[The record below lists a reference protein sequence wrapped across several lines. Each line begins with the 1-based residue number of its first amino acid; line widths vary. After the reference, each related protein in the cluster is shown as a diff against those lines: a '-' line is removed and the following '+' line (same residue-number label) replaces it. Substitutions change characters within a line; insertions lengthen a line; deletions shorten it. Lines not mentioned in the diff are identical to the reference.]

1 MAEPGGFDLRRL
13 LLTAGVLAVVL
24 FSVLFFVFRSCAPGG
39 LTARK
44 PGYTVIY
51 SNLELKDAANVIARL
66 RELNVQYEIRDDGRS
81 IAVQKEKTDQA
92 RLGLA
97 EKNLPTGGS
106 VGWEIFN
113 EARLGA
119 TDFDRR
125 IQLIRAISGEL
136 GRTISRI
143 KGVEDCRVQV
153 VIPETKLFAATTA
166 PVTAA
171 VMLRIRGGFNLAPEK
186 INGIVYLVASSVE
199 NLQPE
204 NVTVVDDT
212 GRILTVRPM
221 VPIAKPAVMAPPPAE
236 ALVEMVTRET
246 PANAPEVI
254 LTRLQPLTTSAA
266 TKENWPA
273 GRLAATADAPA
284 RLETKLTQLATLSA
298 EQKIMLKVQAKKDLE
313 QELSGKAQELV
324 NRFYPINSIIVKVA
338 LEVKP
343 AKESELKTKDIKI
356 RRINTIVLIDNRVD
370 FSANLKQATFS
381 TIAAAI
387 GHNKKR
393 GDKILL
399 SRVPFHLATPLPEGL
414 VHKPVRLVGETTP
427 GKTPGR
433 GPSFLNF
440 RRIVWLSGGLIVLII
455 IIWLVNVW
463 PRGPSVQ
470 SVVPAPSTPA
480 EPTPPPRG
488 SRLEQ
493 MRTMADNNPEQIAE
507 LLKKWMKE

>member
-39 LTARK
+39 LTARN

-66 RELNVQYEIRDDGRS
+66 RELNIPYEIRDDGRS
-81 IAVQKEKTDQA
+81 IAVQKEKADQA

-97 EKNLPTGGS
+97 EKNLPIGGS

-221 VPIAKPAVMAPPPAE
+221 VPIAKSALMAPPPAE
-236 ALVEMVTRET
+236 ALAEMVTLENPVT
-246 PANAPEVI
+246 APEVI
-254 LTRLQPLTTSAA
+254 LTKTHPLTAQVA
-266 TKENWPA
+266 TKESWS
-273 GRLAATADAPA
+273 ATQLTVSADAQA

-298 EQKIMLKVQAKKDLE
+298 EQKIMLKVQAKKELE

-338 LEVKP
+338 LDVKP
-343 AKESELKTKDIKI
+343 AKDTELKTKDIKI

-387 GHNKKR
+387 GYNKKR
-393 GDKILL
+393 GDNILL
-399 SRVPFHLATPLPEGL
+399 SRVPFHLATPLTESL
-414 VHKPVRLVGETTP
+414 VHKPVRSVGEITP
-427 GKTPGR
+427 GKMSGR
-433 GPSFLNF
+433 GEAFLTF
-440 RRIVWLSGGLIVLII
+440 RRIVWLSGGLVVLII
-455 IIWLVNVW
+455 IIWLINVW
-463 PRGPSVQ
+463 SRGRSVQ
-470 SVVPAPSTPA
+470 SAVSVPSSPPEQA
-480 EPTPPPRG
+480 PPPRS

-507 LLKKWMKE
+507 LLKKWMKD